1 MADVSED
8 PVAPIVENVVENIT
22 AATNG
27 TGKPPSTPEGM
38 ALAYGSLVV
47 MALIPIFFGSF
58 RSVKHQQQQKAAGE
72 KVDTM
77 TSKDAA
83 LFPIIASCALF
94 GLYIVFT
101 VFSKEYINLLLSSYF
116 FFLGVLALS
125 HVFR

>member
-58 RSVKHQQQQKAAGE
+58 RSVKHQQQQKVRETAVRRSAR
-72 KVDTM
+72 
-77 TSKDAA
+77 A
-83 LFPIIASCALF
+83 LGSGATADCTFSLRSEHW
-94 GLYIVFT
+94 GLGFMGDDWGICVSSFVLYYMV
-101 VFSKEYINLLLSSYF
+101 LS
-116 FFLGVLALS
+116 
-125 HVFR
+125 